1 MIIGHNAIRK
11 RLSELAR
18 MGKLPQTSLFY
29 GVNGS
34 GKKTSAI
41 VLAGALLCDAPVDA
55 KGIGKSCGACRSC
68 HLLKAGNHPDFFL
81 IAPIAPKSRARE
93 AVSDAIG
100 TIKAEQVSAM
110 RQKLAFPPLMGER
123 QIVVIDNA
131 ELMSD
136 VAANSLLKILEE
148 PRPHQ
153 TFILVTSRL
162 HGILVT
168 IRSRAAKFFFPPL
181 SRAEVE
187 EIVRSRAGGEDEEN
201 LRWDN
206 LEFALDCFAGA
217 PSLVLK
223 ALKLPWDS
231 SRLERL
237 AARERGF
244 IEANALASEVVASGA
259 NLDVFLQALRY
270 YSLWKL
276 RDGGDRASWL
286 GFIER
291 VALAEKRLDMSIKD
305 EFVLEHL
312 FM

>member
-1 MIIGHNAIRK
+1 MMIGHNAIRK
-11 RLSELAR
+11 RLSGLAAA
-18 MGKLPQTSLFY
+18 GKLPQTSLFY
-29 GVNGS
+29 GLNGS
-34 GKKTSAI
+34 GKKTAA
-41 VLAGALLCDAPVDA
+41 VALAGALLCDSPVEAD
-55 KGIGKSCGACRSC
+55 GIGEPCGACRSC
-68 HLLKAGNHPDFFL
+68 HLLNAGNHPDFFL
-81 IAPIAPKSRARE
+81 IAPVAPKSRARE
-93 AVSDAIG
+93 AGSDAVG
-100 TIKAEQVSAM
+100 TIKAEQVSEM
-110 RQKLAFPPLMGER
+110 RQKLAFPPLMGDR

-181 SRAEVE
+181 SREEVE
-187 EIVRSRAGGEDEEN
+187 TIVRSRGAGEDAKD

-206 LEFALDCFAGA
+206 LEFALECFPGA
-217 PSLVLK
+217 PTLVLK
-223 ALKLPWDS
+223 ALRMPFDP
-231 SRLERL
+231 SRMERL

-244 IEANALASEVVASGA
+244 IEANALAGEVAASGTD
-259 NLDVFLQALRY
+259 LGVFLQALRHF
-270 YSLWKL
+270 SLKRL
-276 RDGGDRASWL
+276 KDGGDAASWI